1 MYREFLWNFD
11 PGENVEHIAEH
22 DLTPEDVEN
31 AFDETI
37 KHTRSRSS
45 GRKALFG
52 FTPDGR
58 VIFVVYEE
66 LDDTLMY
73 VHTAY
78 EKEND

>member
-1 MYREFLWNFD
+1 MYLEFLWNFD

-31 AFDETI
+31 AFDEPI
-37 KHTRSRSS
+37 QHTRSRSS

-52 FTPDGR
+52 RTPDGR

-78 EKEND
+78 EREID